1 MLSNVIDFQ
10 KNSTYICL
18 MIKQQKFLFIF
29 FISLNLTYSFGQEGS
44 VKLSQNPKLIKLM
57 KLKKEINI
65 EAFTSG
71 QYTIQVF
78 NGKYD
83 EGTELMDKLISEEKF
98 EDVIFSFET
107 PYYKIRIGK
116 FVTKLEAIK
125 KLKIIKKTFPSAFLL
140 KPN

>member
-116 FVTKLEAIK
+116 YVTKLEAIK
-125 KLKIIKKTFPSAFLL
+125 KLQIIKKTFPSAFIL